1 MWKYDY
7 YFFFSFSFRH
17 THFFFFSLMD
27 ANNKSTQLPPATKWI
42 QNSEDSDSDQIG
54 LVPHNRGYKHILF
67 FYI

>member
-1 MWKYDY
+1 
-7 YFFFSFSFRH
+7 
-17 THFFFFSLMD
+17 MD

-67 FYI
+67 FLYINRMNTNNMRLYYSLTV

>member
-1 MWKYDY
+1 ME
-7 YFFFSFSFRH
+7 
-17 THFFFFSLMD
+17 

-67 FYI
+67 FFIYK